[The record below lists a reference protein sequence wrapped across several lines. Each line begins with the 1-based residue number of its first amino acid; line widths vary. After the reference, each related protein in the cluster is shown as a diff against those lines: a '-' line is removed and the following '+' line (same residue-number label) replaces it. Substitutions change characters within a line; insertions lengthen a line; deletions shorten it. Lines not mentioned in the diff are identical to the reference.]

1 MQTVETSQYIDTEKT
16 HAPSNACKRPQQNL
30 TVECATAFGKH
41 PTAIRLQR
49 SLRLFVQFSI
59 SCASIISSLHVQ
71 CKPFEQYSLGNYL
84 YTAPLP
90 HLANTLPQYGCNA
103 FYTCLYSFSIS
114 CASTISSPTSLRT
127 SSLHAN
133 SVYGGNILA
142 VTAIPNAL
150 WRSAFV
156 AHTTAVCTVFPF
168 PAQVLFHRPLIRGRI
183 LQLYI
188 YLQDLQLFWC
198 NFPFR

>member
-1 MQTVETSQYIDTEKT
+1 MAKSLPQYGC
-16 HAPSNACKRPQQNL
+16 NALYACL
-30 TVECATAFGKH
+30 Y
-41 PTAIRLQR
+41 
-49 SLRLFVQFSI
+49 SFSI
-59 SCASIISSLHVQ
+59 FCASIISSLHVQ
-71 CKPFEQYSLGNYL
+71 CKPFEQYPLGNYL

-103 FYTCLYSFSIS
+103 LYACLYSFSIF
-114 CASTISSPTSLRT
+114 CASIISSPTSLRT

-150 WRSAFV
+150 WRSALV

-168 PAQVLFHRPLIRGRI
+168 PEQVLFHRPLIRGRI
-183 LQLYI
+183 FHIIFYHRH
-188 YLQDLQLFWC
+188 LQLF
-198 NFPFR
+198 

>member
-1 MQTVETSQYIDTEKT
+1 MQTVETSQYIDTEKP
-16 HAPSNACKRPQQNL
+16 HAPSNACKKPQQNL
-30 TVECATAFGKH
+30 TVEYTTAFGKH

-49 SLRLFVQFSI
+49 TLRLFVQFFHFLRKHNFIVTCSMQTFRT
-59 SCASIISSLHVQ
+59 V
-71 CKPFEQYSLGNYL
+71 PLGNYL

-90 HLANTLPQYGCNA
+90 PLANTLPQYGCNA
-103 FYTCLYSFSIS
+103 FYACLYSFSIF
-114 CASTISSPTSLRT
+114 CASIISSPTSLRT

-150 WRSAFV
+150 WRSALV

-168 PAQVLFHRPLIRGRI
+168 PEQVLFHRPLIRGRI
-183 LQLYI
+183 LHKAL
-188 YLQDLQLFWC
+188 LRLDLQLFWC
-198 NFPFR
+198 NFQFR

>member
-1 MQTVETSQYIDTEKT
+1 MRHRIWQTPYRNTVAT
-16 HAPSNACKRPQQNL
+16 HFTPVCTVFPFPAQVLFHRYMFNANLSN
-30 TVECATAFGKH
+30 
-41 PTAIRLQR
+41 
-49 SLRLFVQFSI
+49 SI
-59 SCASIISSLHVQ
+59 LSGIT
-71 CKPFEQYSLGNYL
+71 F
-84 YTAPLP
+84 TAPLP
-90 HLANTLPQYGCNA
+90 PLAKSLPQYGCNA
-103 FYTCLYSFSIS
+103 LYACLYSFSIF
-114 CASTISSPTSLRT
+114 CASIISSPTSLRT

-150 WRSAFV
+150 WRSALV

-168 PAQVLFHRPLIRGRI
+168 PAQVLFHPPQVRGRI
-183 LQLYI
+183 FQLYI

>member
-49 SLRLFVQFSI
+49 TLRLFVQFFHFLRKYYFIATCSMQTFRT
-59 SCASIISSLHVQ
+59 V
-71 CKPFEQYSLGNYL
+71 PLGNYL

-103 FYTCLYSFSIS
+103 LYACLYSFSIS
-114 CASTISSPTSLRT
+114 CASII
-127 SSLHAN
+127 SSLH
-133 SVYGGNILA
+133 VQCK
-142 VTAIPNAL
+142 P
-150 WRSAFV
+150 FV
-156 AHTTAVCTVFPF
+156 QFLSGITFTLRRYRIWQTPYRNTVATLFTPVCTVFPF
-168 PAQVLFHRPLIRGRI
+168 PAQVLFHPPQVRGRI
-183 LQLYI
+183 LLLI
-188 YLQDLQLFWC
+188 AFLQHLQLF
-198 NFPFR
+198 